1 MDLYLWEDIPLY
13 EHRRLTNIRYFDF
26 SPTSFKESAIL
37 ERFLRFIEGWCLP
50 PIHKGIIYKG
60 WTFQLK
66 YVCKNKKIFQ
76 NGNILQTF
84 RRTGRLSF
92 AHFRPQRA
100 GLPIFQ
106 VSFKI

>member
-50 PIHKGIIYKG
+50 P
-60 WTFQLK
+60 
-66 YVCKNKKIFQ
+66 N
-76 NGNILQTF
+76 
-84 RRTGRLSF
+84 S
-92 AHFRPQRA
+92 
-100 GLPIFQ
+100 
-106 VSFKI
+106 